1 MVGKVT
7 CLKTQ
12 KENGENGA
20 HAAKCLTC
28 DQLSVVVYIHYG
40 AKSIRTMVKKKS
52 NASQMF

>member
-1 MVGKVT
+1 MT

-12 KENGENGA
+12 KENGENGT

-40 AKSIRTMVKKKS
+40 AKSIRTMVK
-52 NASQMF
+52 NNVSQMF